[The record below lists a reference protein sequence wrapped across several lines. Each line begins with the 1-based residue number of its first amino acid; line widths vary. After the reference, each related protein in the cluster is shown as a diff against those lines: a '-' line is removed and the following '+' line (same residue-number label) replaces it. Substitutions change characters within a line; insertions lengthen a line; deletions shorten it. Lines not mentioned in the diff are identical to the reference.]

1 MPLLITQ
8 GLWPARFIDQGSR
21 NIIFNCLKEFNE
33 KSLKPAPNTEQKMIQ
48 SLNYYMQAVFAAQN
62 RATPEPGMGT
72 FSVKRSLF
80 AIYPI
85 RTAWQE

>member
-1 MPLLITQ
+1 
-8 GLWPARFIDQGSR
+8 
-21 NIIFNCLKEFNE
+21 
-33 KSLKPAPNTEQKMIQ
+33 MIQ

-72 FSVKRSLF
+72 ISVKISLF

-85 RTAWQE
+85 CTAWQK